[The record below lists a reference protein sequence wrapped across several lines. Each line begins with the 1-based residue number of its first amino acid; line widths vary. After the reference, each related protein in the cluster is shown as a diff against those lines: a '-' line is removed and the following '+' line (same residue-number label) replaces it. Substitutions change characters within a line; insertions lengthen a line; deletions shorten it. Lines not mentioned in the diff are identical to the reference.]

1 MQNKFLAFLSLLLVI
16 VLSACATTNPGAS
29 GTSGG
34 NLTRWVEDEGAVYI
48 SEQLATDPRFTGARI
63 QLVHMDDDQITADV
77 DQLSSEVRRQLQD
90 TVLRTR
96 GVNLMTRPTV
106 LPWRA
111 QRTLAEVDCGIIDPI
126 THVVGIDMRNTLS
139 GDYRLS
145 IKAVDMSTNQLV
157 SGFEKSWAG
166 NLNSAQ
172 QAALQQDEMDIT
184 LRGLRPLPFDLEQ
197 PDLTASYLAQNLSCL
212 LRQGTSSR
220 MRIYIE
226 PLEYGTHPFFET
238 VNTLMGRYMNQYREV
253 DLVSDI
259 SQANAVVNSETVKLT
274 TDLWQTW
281 VGVAFTEDGLQVS
294 GADTPAYVSL
304 DPTSGHDDKP
314 ILYTN

>member
-1 MQNKFLAFLSLLLVI
+1 MQSKLQALLSII
-16 VLSACATTNPGAS
+16 VVGTLSACATTNPGSS

-34 NLTRWVEDEGAVYI
+34 ELSQWVENEGAVYI
-48 SEQLATDPRFTGARI
+48 SEQLTTDPRFTGARI
-63 QLVHMDDDQITADV
+63 QLVQMDDDQITADV
-77 DQLSSEVRRQLQD
+77 DQLSSEIRRQLQD
-90 TVLRTR
+90 TVLRSK
-96 GVNLMTRPTV
+96 GVNLMTRPAV

-111 QRTLAEVDCGIIDPI
+111 QRTLAEVDCGIIDPL

-145 IKAVDMSTNQLV
+145 IKAVDLSTSQLV

-172 QAALQQDEMDIT
+172 EAALQQDEMDIT
-184 LRGLRPLPFDLEQ
+184 LRGLRPLPFGLEQ

-212 LRQGTSSR
+212 LRQGALSR

-226 PLEYGTHPFFET
+226 PLEYGTHPYFEK
-238 VNTLMGRYMNQYREV
+238 VNALMGRYMNQYREV

-259 SQANAVVNSETVKLT
+259 SQANAIVNSETVKLT
-274 TDLWQTW
+274 TDLWQMW
-281 VGVAFTEDGLQVS
+281 IGVAFTENGLQVS
-294 GADTPAYVSL
+294 GVDTPAYIKL
-304 DPTSGHDDKP
+304 DPASGHDDKP
-314 ILYTN
+314 VLYTN